1 MKGISSLCTTTIAL
15 DGFNWDEVDTKL
27 QILGFGGRDAGD
39 ATAVSYINY
48 DTTTND
54 ATYRFATLYDGFTD
68 DGMCSLEEMCDDK
81 CQAGISGIIGRYIPL
96 NLPIRYRRY
105 PIKGQM
111 GGDGMLFRSFWTTLH
126 LDSRK

>member
-1 MKGISSLCTTTIAL
+1 MEWTQETSWLLKEGIHAPKPFGLGPGATTHGYLIKGISSLCTTTIAL

-54 ATYRFATLYDGFTD
+54 ATYRFATLYDGFS
-68 DGMCSLEEMCDDK
+68 DGLCSLEEMCDDK
-81 CQAGISGIIGRYIPL
+81 CQAGISGIIGRYIP
-96 NLPIRYRRY
+96 
-105 PIKGQM
+105 
-111 GGDGMLFRSFWTTLH
+111 
-126 LDSRK
+126 

>member
-1 MKGISSLCTTTIAL
+1 MKEGIHAPFGLGPGATIRRYPIKGISSLCTTTIAL

-68 DGMCSLEEMCDDK
+68 GLCSLEEMCDDK
-81 CQAGISGIIGRYIPL
+81 CQARISEITGRYCIVD
-96 NLPIRYRRY
+96 I
-105 PIKGQM
+105 
-111 GGDGMLFRSFWTTLH
+111 SV
-126 LDSRK
+126 